1 MIILNNKLKYPLIY
15 LIKIIQFLQEIIILI
30 KNNSYNG
37 SYTKFTN
44 NYSKM
49 LQLSLIKIIK
59 NISNSSYISDPIT

>member
-1 MIILNNKLKYPLIY
+1 MEKENKIYLNIKIIILNNKLKYPLIY
-15 LIKIIQFLQEIIILI
+15 LI

>member
-1 MIILNNKLKYPLIY
+1 M
-15 LIKIIQFLQEIIILI
+15 